1 MEEERQSVTDFDS
14 PELTASCEE
23 LALVQKEV
31 IATEIKA
38 AIIENIVESLP
49 LGLLLINPQG
59 EIHIANSSACRIL
72 GYSQE
77 ELIGKGW
84 AELFFELEEN
94 DQFNQVFID
103 VIQEQTLN
111 LHRSVPYRQRA
122 QATLHLSITTS
133 FLKVKDEL
141 QAIVV
146 LIEDETHLY
155 RMRERER
162 IILEEKNRIQRQKA
176 ESLNKLA
183 LAVAHQLRNPLTTI
197 GGFAQLMMKRSSEQT
212 SSCQYLD
219 NILSDVRR
227 LDRIVKAVESY
238 SNLPPLNLQNVL
250 AARII
255 DELLRN
261 GQLFAR
267 SVFREIEWAVVR
279 EVEMI
284 YVDPGLFVQA
294 MNEIILNAVQFMG
307 RPQGAIKIGVYKKE
321 LGFRVEVADNG
332 MGIKESDLAFIFDP
346 FFTSRADAVGMGLCR
361 AQRIIAEHNGNL
373 TVQSSVDVGTTVTIN
388 LISTP
393 A

>member
-1 MEEERQSVTDFDS
+1 
-14 PELTASCEE
+14 
-23 LALVQKEV
+23 
-31 IATEIKA
+31 
-38 AIIENIVESLP
+38 
-49 LGLLLINPQG
+49 
-59 EIHIANSSACRIL
+59 
-72 GYSQE
+72 
-77 ELIGKGW
+77 
-84 AELFFELEEN
+84 
-94 DQFNQVFID
+94 
-103 VIQEQTLN
+103 
-111 LHRSVPYRQRA
+111 
-122 QATLHLSITTS
+122 
-133 FLKVKDEL
+133 
-141 QAIVV
+141 

-197 GGFAQLMMKRSSEQT
+197 GGFAQLMLKRSGEQAPA
-212 SSCQYLD
+212 CQYLD
-219 NILSDVRR
+219 NILSDVKR

-250 AARII
+250 TARIV

-261 GQLFAR
+261 GELFAR
-267 SVFREIEWAVVR
+267 SVFREIDWIVVR
-279 EVEMI
+279 EVEVI

-307 RPQGAIKIGVYKKE
+307 RPQGVVKIGVYKEE

-332 MGIKESDLAFIFDP
+332 VGIKESDLEFIYDP